1 MEEVKVST
9 KGQIVI
15 PKYIRDSIGLDVGKK
30 ALISLD
36 LNRIIIVL
44 KPEDPVK
51 GLEKVGNEIELKN
64 IRREIKGE

>member
-15 PKYIRDSIGLDVGKK
+15 PKYIRDAIGLDVGKS

-44 KPEDPVK
+44 KPDDPVR

-64 IRREIKGE
+64 IRREIKSE